1 MAQDEVLDD
10 IQKAIDGADPYRRQG
25 TAYLHTR
32 DDRNHDDPRAE
43 NPTGAVVVP
52 ISVATTFEQRD
63 PGVATAKGD
72 PNSFGAGYEY
82 SRTGMFVLNNH
93 CILMTRFFVLTPLV
107 THLVRRKSH
116 ERSV

>member
-1 MAQDEVLDD
+1 MTEYKSSDA
-10 IQKAIDGADPYRRQG
+10 IQLAIKEADPFRRQG

-32 DDRNHDDPRAE
+32 DNQRRGYTYD

-63 PGVATAKGD
+63 PGVARAKDD

-82 SRTGMFVLNNH
+82 SRTGKYIRLSADVSY
-93 CILMTRFFVLTPLV
+93 IMTHFDCSDTVSQP
-107 THLVRRKSH
+107 RKSNK
-116 ERSV
+116 RSL